1 MEDVFSSG
9 WYIGWVSLPV
19 FWAVV
24 EVVGLTDVVCPVL
37 GYAVEG
43 WVFSYGVESV
53 LCSDF
58 VDFEDD

>member
-1 MEDVFSSG
+1 M
-9 WYIGWVSLPV
+9 